1 MFTSFLSHL
10 SIHSPIAMILFI
22 LIFDYTSNLLAVVR
36 IPFISTF
43 TPRQSLSESRNQII
57 QSPSDDDIV
66 INAD

>member
-1 MFTSFLSHL
+1 MFTSFLSHVF
-10 SIHSPIAMILFI
+10 IHSPIAIIPFI

-36 IPFISTF
+36 IPLISAF
-43 TPRQSLSESRNQII
+43 TPRQSLSESCNQII